1 MGAKILQ
8 PGILLRARQALR
20 LGNRGLKRSFGL
32 VMVGSPR
39 HRGGKRADPAF
50 RSAESGRPL
59 RFAMTRWRPGWLPAS
74 RNAATG
80 ATVEQ
85 GECRIGSWGSPA
97 CLGGKRVRLFDR
109 QAGLKRR
116 PLGFLGGSRRG
127 GKSVGFPLRP
137 QLSLRSYAPAQ
148 WSDRL
153 EAVMPQSQLNRAHF
167 PRIAPAAERS
177 NPRKTAAFLKRS
189 FDEELG
195 VLSPL
200 RFRDVVLA
208 NGLPKGF
215 PQCLEL
221 KDRQLLVAFL
231 FFCTGVHNA
240 LPRPARF

>member
-50 RSAESGRPL
+50 RSAVSGRPL
-59 RFAMTRWRPGWLPAS
+59 RFAMTRWRPRCLPAS
-74 RNAATG
+74 RSAATG
-80 ATVEQ
+80 ATDEQ
-85 GECRIGSWGSPA
+85 GKCRIGSWSSPA

-153 EAVMPQSQLNRAHF
+153 EAVMPQSQLKTAHF
-167 PRIAPAAERS
+167 SWNCSSARTLKPA
-177 NPRKTAAFLKRS
+177 
-189 FDEELG
+189 
-195 VLSPL
+195 
-200 RFRDVVLA
+200 
-208 NGLPKGF
+208 
-215 PQCLEL
+215 
-221 KDRQLLVAFL
+221 
-231 FFCTGVHNA
+231 
-240 LPRPARF
+240 